1 LFEIARALPEV
12 RFYSYTNMVDLVTNV
27 NVPDNYDFIFSD
39 SGKQSH
45 LINPR
50 VHRHTKIFQIGSD
63 MNGYVDASK
72 YDLYAT
78 KWFSPNN
85 NKVGLL
91 IH

>member
-1 LFEIARALPEV
+1 
-12 RFYSYTNMVDLVTNV
+12 MVDLVQNV

-50 VHRHTKIFQIGSD
+50 VHRHTKIFSVGSD
-63 MNGYVDASK
+63 MGNYVNASE

-78 KWFSPNN
+78 KWFSPDNHR
-85 NKVGLL
+85 VGLMF
-91 IH
+91 H